1 MTDSKV
7 GDIENLR
14 QKWKNIL
21 DNEGGKVKVDSQ
33 VNLNSPSSSFDA
45 PSIPPPVFS
54 NASPIATSDF
64 SYESSVKN
72 LESSESSNLE
82 IPSVTSRSSQSTSSS
97 SSYSTLLV
105 IGLAVVIIFALLLL
119 WSTRSVSDE
128 DFPQKSKE
136 LNHRDEAYSFEFEAD
151 AECQKTRNIQT
162 EEKDRQVELKE
173 VESIDREREDDLGK
187 KSQRERVYGQIPA
200 SPPARSG
207 QDEGSSKPNIRISN
221 KNEDPLFQTLRQ

>member
-64 SYESSVKN
+64 PYESSVKN
-72 LESSESSNLE
+72 LDSSESSNLE
-82 IPSVTSRSSQSTSSS
+82 IPSVTSRSSQSNSS

-105 IGLAVVIIFALLLL
+105 IGLAVVIIFVLLLL

-151 AECQKTRNIQT
+151 PECQKTGNI
-162 EEKDRQVELKE
+162 EEKNRQVEVKE